1 MELVFVYRPD
11 ELDEGKMP
19 EDPVPDGNEVKPDVV
34 TVSVVREVTTVV
46 LRPSLE
52 ELEDDVD
59 GSV

>member
-1 MELVFVYRPD
+1 MYRPD